1 MSINVVISVIFFII
15 NIGLGVYSFKNYFNK
30 LKNKGDDIREI
41 TSYLQTLNKEYYTYQ
56 FETINKKLLDNQTIS
71 GIWSDFSKTLTKWK
85 NPQGGD
91 ELYSTVE
98 AREYFRYNTVVNDIN
113 DNFWQ
118 NYGSIFTGV
127 GILGTFLGLVMGLNG
142 VDLSSSDVNV
152 LKEGIGTLLQGI
164 SVAFTTSLFG
174 IFFAL
179 IYGYF
184 NKARRTVLSDDIEA
198 LAKRIE
204 EMYPRKNTEQWLS
217 DGHRESVEQTKVLK
231 NMGQDMAE
239 TLSDLLDKQ
248 LSSGFEELC
257 QTLDAQMKPMFEK
270 LYEAI
275 KTLNEGGASAV
286 GDAVSKKAGE
296 QLDSFV
302 DTLKIIQ
309 ETMVQNLE
317 SNKRA
322 NEEANAALMNAVV
335 QIGDSLSKGTDEAVK
350 RQQEAAELL
359 GEQVRVIVNS
369 LNESSTQTMDNL
381 LESSN
386 LIQQG
391 LGYSVEQSK
400 SAVEQINSIIAN
412 HKETIEQSCISL
424 SEITDKLDNVLKQVD
439 ISSEKMKM
447 AALPIVEATTELNNQ
462 LSIVQQDADTLHKE
476 TINQIE
482 RLMKYGE
489 DTESSISNLADTID
503 DAEQKAIEAWEKYD
517 NGMSG
522 LGAELG
528 NILSSLIQKVNEYNQ
543 VTKNGMN
550 EQLTRFDNSM
560 TNAVAQLKAVIDEIS
575 ELVNELTS
583 YNEGRN

>member
-439 ISSEKMKM
+439 ISSENMKM

>member
-1 MSINVVISVIFFII
+1 MSINVVISVIFLII
-15 NIGLGVYSFKNYFNK
+15 NIGLGVYSFKNYFYK

-386 LIQQG
+386 VIQQG

-447 AALPIVEATTELNNQ
+447 AALPIVEATTELKNQ

>member
-1 MSINVVISVIFFII
+1 MSINVVISVIFLII
-15 NIGLGVYSFKNYFNK
+15 NIGLGVYSFKNYFYK

-239 TLSDLLDKQ
+239 TLSDLLDKH

-386 LIQQG
+386 VIQQG

-447 AALPIVEATTELNNQ
+447 AALPIVEATTELKNQ

>member
-1 MSINVVISVIFFII
+1 MSINVVISVIFLII

-71 GIWSDFSKTLTKWK
+71 GIWSDLSKTLTKWK

-447 AALPIVEATTELNNQ
+447 AALPIVEATTELKNQ

>member
-1 MSINVVISVIFFII
+1 M
-15 NIGLGVYSFKNYFNK
+15 
-30 LKNKGDDIREI
+30 
-41 TSYLQTLNKEYYTYQ
+41 
-56 FETINKKLLDNQTIS
+56 DNQTIS

-424 SEITDKLDNVLKQVD
+424 SEIKNKLDNVLKQVD

-447 AALPIVEATTELNNQ
+447 AALPIVEATTELKNQ